1 MAVVSQG
8 AMSQCETVNV
18 AGNAFDEEIMRFI
31 KEKYDLQVGI
41 RTAEDIKKQIGGA
54 VPRNEEI
61 VMVAKGRCVHSGMP
75 KSIEV
80 TSNEIYHCLKPL
92 LQEIS
97 SAAQIMFERTSPQ
110 LVADIVTSGII
121 LTGGSAELYGMDEF
135 FKQEMNLDVTVTPHP
150 NLCAGK
156 GASVALDKM
165 RILDSYGY
173 RFKTKEE
180 VRIR

>member
-1 MAVVSQG
+1 M
-8 AMSQCETVNV
+8 TPY
-18 AGNAFDEEIMRFI
+18 RLP
-31 KEKYDLQVGI
+31 KEKYDVQVGI

-150 NLCAGK
+150 NLYYNSK
-156 GASVALDKM
+156 VHLPRQMIRSSRLYSPYKT
-165 RILDSYGY
+165 DSLVQFRG
-173 RFKTKEE
+173 
-180 VRIR
+180 

>member
-1 MAVVSQG
+1 
-8 AMSQCETVNV
+8 
-18 AGNAFDEEIMRFI
+18 
-31 KEKYDLQVGI
+31 
-41 RTAEDIKKQIGGA
+41 
-54 VPRNEEI
+54 
-61 VMVAKGRCVHSGMP
+61 MVAKGRCVHSGMP

>member
-1 MAVVSQG
+1 
-8 AMSQCETVNV
+8 
-18 AGNAFDEEIMRFI
+18 
-31 KEKYDLQVGI
+31 
-41 RTAEDIKKQIGGA
+41 
-54 VPRNEEI
+54 
-61 VMVAKGRCVHSGMP
+61 
-75 KSIEV
+75 
-80 TSNEIYHCLKPL
+80 
-92 LQEIS
+92 
-97 SAAQIMFERTSPQ
+97 MFERTSPQ

-135 FKQEMNLDVTVTPHP
+135 FKQEMDLDITVAPHP